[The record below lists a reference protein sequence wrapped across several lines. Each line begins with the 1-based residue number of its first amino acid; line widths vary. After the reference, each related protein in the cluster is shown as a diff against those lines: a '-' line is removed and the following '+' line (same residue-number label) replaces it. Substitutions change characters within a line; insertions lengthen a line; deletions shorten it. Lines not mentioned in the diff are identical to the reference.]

1 MQAAANASVVY
12 AFAAGL
18 LSFLSPCVLPLV
30 PGYVSLLSGGI
41 TQNLPGEGQ
50 AAPQP
55 GGGGVAVAT
64 STEAGSRVAVRHARG
79 VLIANSIFFIL
90 GFSLVFIALGATATS
105 VGQALRTHQEL
116 FSEIGGIIVILFGL
130 HLLGV
135 VRISA
140 LYGDKR
146 VHKKI
151 SVSSGLGAFVVGF
164 TFAFGWTPC
173 IGPMLATILLLAANV
188 GTVSHG
194 IFLLAVY
201 SAGLAVPFLLT
212 TLAIDRFATFY
223 KGFRQHLGTV
233 ERISG
238 VLLLLIG
245 ALLLTHRFTMISGYL
260 AQIPFFNKLML

>member
-1 MQAAANASVVY
+1 MQAAATDVSVFY

-41 TQNLPGEGQ
+41 ADRLPGA
-50 AAPQP
+50 AAPSAQA
-55 GGGGVAVAT
+55 GTDGTATVAAT
-64 STEAGSRVAVRHARG
+64 APDAGAARRL
-79 VLIANSIFFIL
+79 LISNSIFFIL
-90 GFSLVFIALGATATS
+90 GFSVVFIALGATATS
-105 VGQALRTHQEL
+105 VGQALRAHQEL
-116 FSEIGGIIVILFGL
+116 FSQIGGLIVILFGL

-135 VRISA
+135 VRIGA

-151 SVSSGLGAFVVGF
+151 GVSGGLGAFAVGF

-188 GTVSHG
+188 GTVGHG

-223 KGFRQHLGTV
+223 TGFRRHLGTV
-233 ERISG
+233 ERVSG
-238 VLLLLIG
+238 VLLLFIG
-245 ALLLTHRFTMISGYL
+245 FLLLTHRFTAISSYL
-260 AQIPFFNKLML
+260 ANIPLFNKLML

>member
-1 MQAAANASVVY
+1 MQAAVANAGVFY

-41 TQNLPGEGQ
+41 AERLPEET
-50 AAPQP
+50 AAAAAA
-55 GGGGVAVAT
+55 GGVAVAAAPT
-64 STEAGSRVAVRHARG
+64 RAASGGHSRSL
-79 VLIANSIFFIL
+79 LISNSIFFIL
-90 GFSLVFIALGATATS
+90 GFSLVFIALGASATS
-105 VGQALRTHQEL
+105 VGQALRAHQAL

-135 VRISA
+135 VRIGA

-146 VHKKI
+146 VHKTI
-151 SVSSGLGAFVVGF
+151 HVSSGVGAFVVGF

-194 IFLLAVY
+194 IVLLAVY

-223 KGFRQHLGTV
+223 KGFRRHLGTV
-233 ERISG
+233 ERVSG

>member
-1 MQAAANASVVY
+1 MPPAANVSMVY

-30 PGYVSLLSGGI
+30 PGYVSLLSGAVAEG
-41 TQNLPGEGQ
+41 LPG
-50 AAPQP
+50 
-55 GGGGVAVAT
+55 AT
-64 STEAGSRVAVRHARG
+64 EEKSGARS
-79 VLIANSIFFIL
+79 LLLSNSLFFIL
-90 GFSLVFIALGATATS
+90 GFSAVFIALGATATS
-105 VGQALRTHQEL
+105 VGQTLRAHQEL
-116 FSEIGGIIVILFGL
+116 LSQIGGLIVILFGL

-135 VRISA
+135 IRISA

-151 SVSSGLGAFVVGF
+151 GVSGGAGAFLVGF

-173 IGPMLATILLLAANV
+173 IGPMLATILLLAANQ
-188 GTVSHG
+188 GTVGHG

-212 TLAIDRFATFY
+212 TLAIDRFALFY
-223 KGFRQHLGTV
+223 KGFRRHLRTV

-245 ALLLTHRFTMISGYL
+245 FLLLTHRFTAISSYL
-260 AQIPFFNKLML
+260 AQIPFFNKLLL